1 MYATEI
7 AHIDLDVFIKTI
19 PRRKTGDL
27 RHLLSFIAYQMKFP
41 LLFEHCISVNLL
53 LNIILQSIKCI
64 NFSVISPIF
73 K

>member
-41 LLFEHCISVNLL
+41 LLFVLIH
-53 LNIILQSIKCI
+53 LNEAQNKNI
-64 NFSVISPIF
+64 
-73 K
+73 